1 MKDMNK
7 ENVTLLDVLVSLPD
21 SSSVNGITPAKLSI
35 KYNISEMSSKRALD
49 ILVEMGLAS
58 VLECETYIESSE
70 SEDFLRVLNAL
81 QLSLVG

>member
-1 MKDMNK
+1 MKEITK

-21 SSSVNGITPAKLSI
+21 SSSVNGITAKLSI

>member
-1 MKDMNK
+1 MKDINK

-35 KYNISEMSSKRALD
+35 KYNISETSKRALD

>member
-1 MKDMNK
+1 MKEITK

-21 SSSVNGITPAKLSI
+21 SSSMNGITPAKLSI
-35 KYNISEMSSKRALD
+35 KYNISEMSSKRALY

-81 QLSLVG
+81 QLSLAE

>member
-1 MKDMNK
+1 MKEITK

>member
-1 MKDMNK
+1 MKDIDK

-35 KYNISEMSSKRALD
+35 KYNISETSSKRALD

>member
-1 MKDMNK
+1 MKEVTK

-21 SSSVNGITPAKLSI
+21 SSSMNGITPAKLSI

-81 QLSLVG
+81 QLSLAD